1 MKALE
6 KLEENRN
13 VNSSY
18 LLMVELDLAFI
29 SFIMLYCICQNFFT
43 MGTYFNENITLKSV
57 YHDNK

>member
-18 LLMVELDLAFI
+18 LLMVELDSAFI
-29 SFIMLYCICQNFFT
+29 SFIMLYCIFT
-43 MGTYFNENITLKSV
+43 KFLYNGNIL
-57 YHDNK
+57 

>member
-29 SFIMLYCICQNFFT
+29 SVIMLYCICQNFFT
-43 MGTYFNENITLKSV
+43 MGTYFKIMKILL
-57 YHDNK
+57 